1 MLIAVLLFIIL
12 PIVEIFVIV
21 KVAGEIGG
29 WNTLALLVATSII
42 GAFLV
47 RHEGFIVWR
56 RIQEQLN
63 RGNMPGRELVDGA
76 LVLAGGIMMM
86 VPGFI
91 TDAVGLLL
99 LFPPTRAVARGVL
112 LRRFR
117 NRVDVYV
124 PGGTDRWRGRGPGPS
139 GPPPGG
145 PGASGPG
152 GVIDV

>member
-1 MLIAVLLFIIL
+1 VLIAVLLFIIL
-12 PIVEIFVIV
+12 PIVEILVIV

-47 RHEGFIVWR
+47 RHEGFIVLR

-63 RGNMPGRELVDGA
+63 RGYMPGRELVDGA

-91 TDAVGLLL
+91 TDALGLLL

-124 PGGTDRWRGRGPGPS
+124 PGGTDRWRGRGRRGPND
-139 GPPPGG
+139 PGG
-145 PGASGPG
+145 PGGPAAPG
-152 GVIDV
+152 GIIDV